1 MFDKLITRSFTESD
15 RPGVIALWNEV
26 FPDNSPWNI
35 PDEDIDRKLKIQKE
49 LFIVAE
55 YEGEIIGSAMA
66 GFDGHRGWVYYVA
79 VLKKY
84 RKHGVGEALMNHVE
98 RELTKIGCT
107 KLNLQVR
114 STNTDVIEFYKKL
127 GYDIEDRVSMAKRLN
142 FENK

>member
-1 MFDKLITRSFTESD
+1 MISNLTTRPFDESD
-15 RPGVIALWNEV
+15 RAGVIALWNEA
-26 FPDNSPWNI
+26 FPGNSPWNV

-55 YEGEIIGSAMA
+55 YENDIIGSAMA

-84 RKHGVGEALMNHVE
+84 RKQNVGEALMNHVE
-98 RELTKIGCT
+98 RELVKIGCT

-114 STNTDVIEFYKKL
+114 STNTEVIDFYKRL
-127 GYDIEDRVSMAKRLN
+127 GYSTEDRVSMAKRLTSD
-142 FENK
+142 K

>member
-1 MFDKLITRSFTESD
+1 MQFITRPFTESD
-15 RPGVIALWNEV
+15 RPGVIALWNEA

-49 LFIVAE
+49 LFIIAE
-55 YEGEIIGSAMA
+55 YENNIIGSAMA

-79 VLKKY
+79 VLKKF

-98 RELTKIGCT
+98 RELAQIDCT

-114 STNTDVIEFYKKL
+114 STNTEVIEFYKKL
-127 GYDIEDRVSMAKRLN
+127 GYNLEDRVSMGKRLN
-142 FENK
+142 FEDK